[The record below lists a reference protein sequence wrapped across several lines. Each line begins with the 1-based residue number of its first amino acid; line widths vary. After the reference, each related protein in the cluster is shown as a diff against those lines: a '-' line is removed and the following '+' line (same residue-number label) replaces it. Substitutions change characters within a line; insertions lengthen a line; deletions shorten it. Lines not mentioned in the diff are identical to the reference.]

1 MLKNT
6 ILFLTLV
13 LLSTSLPA
21 QTLSWR
27 KHVKLAEEYYKKGRF
42 AEASANYR
50 AAWEQKNNKKDLIYK
65 AAECAYLIK
74 DYAAAA
80 DAYQHIADREKQF
93 PKVGLKYGLSL
104 KQAGKYEEASREL
117 AKFLEVYK
125 GQDQD
130 KVALQVENE
139 IRGCE
144 LGLKMLSAPGSPNV
158 EVQHLSNFV
167 NTPQTE
173 FAPIPINDELLYF
186 SSTKEGRAQI
196 YRTKLLNG
204 EWGQPEIPN
213 SFPIIENDHFCN
225 GALTPD
231 NKRFYFTICKPS
243 PKAGGGVNMRCELFV
258 TKRIGA
264 GWTEPEQLKDY
275 INLANATTTHPY
287 VVYNGNTEIL
297 YFSSNRSGG
306 FGGMDIWFVTRD
318 ISSGDLDFTFPI
330 NAGSNINS
338 TGDEITPY
346 YDLENAQL
354 YFASNGHVT
363 IGGYDIFRSKGSR
376 TQWSTIENIGLPYNS
391 SADDFFFIESPS
403 KKSGFFVSNRSFEP
417 SKLQT
422 TNEDIFSFADLSEEN
437 TELILSGRIYDKFS
451 GATLDNVSLAVFE
464 VAAGNTKNLFD
475 YKTFDNGTYEF
486 TLEVGKQYEVEATK
500 SGFLPSTFNFVADPT
515 QPGETN
521 NRAILME
528 EVQATP
534 PVVEAPVEE
543 PIEMPAPTTDP
554 ATPPINPDISE
565 TSAFSSANPNGTTTV
580 PETTTYIT
588 RGQTK
593 FDNAEFS
600 TDAPRH
606 QGEYFKIQVTA
617 VSKFNADH
625 PKIQPLQGYG
635 RIDTEFLI
643 ERKLTRVLVADYF
656 TLDQAK
662 SVLNSIQGLGYPSA
676 YIVRYK
682 DGQRYGKVK

>member
-1 MLKNT
+1 MIKKT
-6 ILFLTLV
+6 ILFLMLAI
-13 LLSTSLPA
+13 LSASLPA

-27 KHVKLAEEYYKKGRF
+27 KHVKLADEYYKKGRF
-42 AEASANYR
+42 AEAAVNYR
-50 AAWEQKNNKKDLIYK
+50 AAWEQKNNKKDLIFK

-74 DYAAAA
+74 DYSAAA
-80 DAYQHIADREKQF
+80 DAYQHIKDREKQF
-93 PKVGLKYGLSL
+93 PKVGLKYGLAL
-104 KQAGKYEEASREL
+104 KQKGQYEQASREL
-117 AKFLEVYK
+117 ANFLEAYK
-125 GQDQD
+125 GEDKDQ
-130 KVALQVENE
+130 VALQVENE

-144 LGLKMLSAPGSPNV
+144 LGLKMLSTPASPTV

-186 SSTKEGRAQI
+186 SSTKDGRAQI
-196 YRTKLLNG
+196 YRSQMING
-204 EWGQPEIPN
+204 EWGMPEIP
-213 SFPIIENDHFCN
+213 SAFPIIEEDHFCN

-243 PKAGGGVNMRCELFV
+243 NSAGGGVRTRCELFV

-275 INLANATTTHPY
+275 INLENATTTHPY

-318 ISSGDLDFTFPI
+318 INSGDLDFTFPI

-354 YFASNGHVT
+354 YFASNGQVT

-403 KKSGFFVSNRSFEP
+403 KKSGFFVSNRTFEP
-417 SKLQT
+417 TKLT
-422 TNEDIFSFADLSEEN
+422 TIHEDLFSFSDLSEAN
-437 TELILSGRIYDKFS
+437 TELVLSGRIYDKFS
-451 GATLDNVSLAVFE
+451 GATVNNVSMAVYELASG
-464 VAAGNTKNLFD
+464 GNKNLVE
-475 YKTFDNGTYEF
+475 YQTFDNGTYQF
-486 TLEVGKQYEVEATK
+486 TLPVGKQYEVEAQK
-500 SGFLPSTFNFVADPT
+500 SGFLPATFSFVADPNM
-515 QPGETN
+515 PNGTN

-528 EVQATP
+528 EIQAEPVAIEDPTP
-534 PVVEAPVEE
+534 PEE
-543 PIEMPAPTTDP
+543 VISMPPPTTT
-554 ATPPINPDISE
+554 TPDYSE
-565 TSAFSSANPNGTTTV
+565 SSAYSSSNPNGTTTV
-580 PETTTYIT
+580 PETTAYIT

-593 FDNAEFS
+593 LDNAEFK

-617 VSKFNADH
+617 VSKFDPTH
-625 PKIQPLQGYG
+625 PKILPLEGYG
-635 RIDTEFLI
+635 RVDTEFLT

-656 TLDQAK
+656 TLDQAQA
-662 SVLNSIQGLGYPSA
+662 VLNDIKSIGYPGA

-682 DGQRYGKVK
+682 DGQRFGKVR